1 MNNIFN
7 FFKEQWIHRRLIFG
21 LTIYNLKSQYA
32 NHYLGLFWNILQPA
46 MQVGLYYVV
55 FGLGLRGDRGD
66 VGELPF
72 IIHLITGLFPWLF
85 IAGTINST
93 SNAIQGQLSL
103 VTKMKF
109 PSSTLISVS
118 IVNNLMNL
126 VITSAIVLFI
136 SLINGYSS
144 PEHYLGFLY
153 FIIAAVAIT
162 SSIGLIMSTLVIL
175 IRDMK
180 NILQNVI
187 RMFFF
192 VTPIF
197 WSLNE
202 TSPLMNI
209 ISSFNPFAYLLM
221 NYRTAFVLQDAPL
234 YGDMSDHLYFW
245 SITLFLFYVGV
256 NIHYR
261 FRDKL
266 VDYL

>member
-1 MNNIFN
+1 MNNLFN
-7 FFKEQWIHRRLIFG
+7 FLKEQWIHRRLIFG
-21 LTIYNLKSQYA
+21 LTIYSLKSQYA

-55 FGLGLRGDRGD
+55 FGLGLRGDRGN

-85 IAGTINST
+85 IAGNINSA
-93 SNAIQGQLSL
+93 SAAIQGQLSL

-109 PSSTLISVS
+109 PSSTLISVA
-118 IVNNLMNL
+118 IVNNVINL
-126 VITSAIVLFI
+126 FITSAIVLFI
-136 SLINGYSS
+136 SLANGYSS
-144 PEHYLGFLY
+144 PLHYLGFFY
-153 FIIAAVAIT
+153 FLFASVAIT
-162 SSIGLIMSTLVIL
+162 TAIGLIMSTLVIL

-197 WSLNE
+197 WALNE
-202 TSPLMNI
+202 STGLMQT
-209 ISSFNPFAYLLM
+209 ISAFNPFAYLVM
-221 NYRTAFVLQDAPL
+221 NFRTALVLQEAPL
-234 YGDMSDHLYFW
+234 YGGMSDHIYFW

-256 NIHYR
+256 NVHYR